1 MKRLLGSST
10 RCVRFVQ
17 RSTPIIA
24 QPRRFA
30 TQEFQKREKVD
41 FTEQVSLF
49 TGQLFAFNEEQ
60 SNKLAAYLESQEDL
74 DNNLDIG
81 SIDTGKKVSPQKIDQ
96 LVKMIMEKEGY
107 ANPMVSANFLL
118 QVVQFYQIERERQDA
133 KYRAENGLIGEI
145 NQERKSDISEDPAMR
160 KLLTHSWTLIEPFLK
175 KENESVLSLALQIS
189 AKLKTDRDILSTC
202 FASYMNYFYAKY
214 EQQKLNIDTVVLAFC
229 VAPHIGKFNEM
240 MLLGNYIENSPQEE
254 GAPPLLDLIHETAL
268 MNNSFDYSSIFDLLS
283 RDRNEEILNK
293 QHQIQYTGPVL
304 YETYRVQNVRIRPI
318 EEDENLSEPVD
329 EEENVFRNKY
339 ETEDWIQFDHDMP
352 NMIQWGDCILWYQL
366 NGGILLS
373 GISSPIE
380 KQDEMKELIQLY
392 GYAEYEQ
399 LTAQEQK
406 DIIEQYGVQDDYRI
420 EVEGE
425 DKEQVEK
432 ILKEGQEEID
442 KHDFSFLVESQ
453 FEIEHDMDTR
463 YVGKYTRTLT
473 SMKEDELIFEKK
485 VYFDIVMEIQRIA
498 DK

>member
-1 MKRLLGSST
+1 
-10 RCVRFVQ
+10 
-17 RSTPIIA
+17 
-24 QPRRFA
+24 
-30 TQEFQKREKVD
+30 
-41 FTEQVSLF
+41 
-49 TGQLFAFNEEQ
+49 
-60 SNKLAAYLESQEDL
+60 
-74 DNNLDIG
+74 
-81 SIDTGKKVSPQKIDQ
+81 
-96 LVKMIMEKEGY
+96 
-107 ANPMVSANFLL
+107 
-118 QVVQFYQIERERQDA
+118 
-133 KYRAENGLIGEI
+133 
-145 NQERKSDISEDPAMR
+145 
-160 KLLTHSWTLIEPFLK
+160 
-175 KENESVLSLALQIS
+175 
-189 AKLKTDRDILSTC
+189 
-202 FASYMNYFYAKY
+202 
-214 EQQKLNIDTVVLAFC
+214 
-229 VAPHIGKFNEM
+229 
-240 MLLGNYIENSPQEE
+240 
-254 GAPPLLDLIHETAL
+254 
-268 MNNSFDYSSIFDLLS
+268 
-283 RDRNEEILNK
+283 LNK